1 MQTCAVEAHRL
12 THLDVVAEGLVGGCC
27 PDAVGI
33 VSLVEHEA
41 LEVGLVV
48 EVEVSACEVD
58 LAHAGIGLH
67 FVQHGALRVTHRVGH
82 VVEIGLLGPPELRV
96 LDGQDDDGVVGSRS
110 RFRRDDLL
118 AVKHLDGQRIAI
130 ALLVELGAD
139 DELLLV
145 DVGRSEYA
153 LECHRVDG
161 LHPYGLPNARHAG
174 VAASGAIELGAL
186 FAAGL
191 LSAAKVVL
199 DHHDEVGAAAG
210 FHVLRDVDGE
220 GVACAAV
227 AEHFL
232 SVDVDCSVVIDSPE
246 VEQDV
251 LVSPAGRNAEGA
263 LVPDTWDEVGV
274 LHSREAAL
282 GAEGDGD
289 LAVEALAVAP
299 ALLGARLA
307 EVEAIRPG
315 AVQVDPVGTF
325 ELRTRILA
333 AGQVRSLYCAAQSE
347 QQECCHEQ
355 LADVFH
361 FVCIYYII

>member
-1 MQTCAVEAHRL
+1 MV
-12 THLDVVAEGLVGGCC
+12 
-27 PDAVGI
+27 
-33 VSLVEHEA
+33 
-41 LEVGLVV
+41 
-48 EVEVSACEVD
+48 
-58 LAHAGIGLH
+58 
-67 FVQHGALRVTHRVGH
+67 
-82 VVEIGLLGPPELRV
+82 
-96 LDGQDDDGVVGSRS
+96 
-110 RFRRDDLL
+110 
-118 AVKHLDGQRIAI
+118 
-130 ALLVELGAD
+130 
-139 DELLLV
+139 LLV

-161 LHPYGLPNARHAG
+161 LHPYGLPDARHAG
-174 VAASGAIELGAL
+174 VAAAGAVELGAL

-232 SVDVDCSVVIDSPE
+232 SVDVDCSVVVDSPE

-289 LAVEALAVAP
+289 L
-299 ALLGARLA
+299 
-307 EVEAIRPG
+307 
-315 AVQVDPVGTF
+315 VGEST
-325 ELRTRILA
+325 
-333 AGQVRSLYCAAQSE
+333 
-347 QQECCHEQ
+347 
-355 LADVFH
+355 
-361 FVCIYYII
+361 